1 MVQFHL
7 KVENVMNVAVLY
19 ANTIIEYKKKKCV
32 GVTDLN
38 CIYQKFDGE
47 DYFENFIIRYSSLYF
62 QSEN

>member
-1 MVQFHL
+1 
-7 KVENVMNVAVLY
+7 MNVAVLY